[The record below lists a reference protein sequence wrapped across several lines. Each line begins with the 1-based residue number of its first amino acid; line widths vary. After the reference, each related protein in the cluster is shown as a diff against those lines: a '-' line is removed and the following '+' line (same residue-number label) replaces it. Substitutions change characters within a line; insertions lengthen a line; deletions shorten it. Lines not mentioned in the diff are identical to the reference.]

1 MKEELES
8 LKSKKVDIYAIY
20 GKEDGLYSK
29 EQIAELKNIVGD
41 SKVKYLENCSHNV
54 FIDQQNEF
62 INSLKNWTK

>member
-1 MKEELES
+1 LKEELES